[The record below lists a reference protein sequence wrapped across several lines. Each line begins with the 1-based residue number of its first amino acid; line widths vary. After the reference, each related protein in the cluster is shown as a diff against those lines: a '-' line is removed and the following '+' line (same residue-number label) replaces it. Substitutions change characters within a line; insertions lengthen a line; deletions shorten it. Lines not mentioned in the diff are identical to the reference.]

1 MTIHLKAFVT
11 SFLICLAPVLAAT
24 GASAGERGWK
34 LINTDARGNT
44 TYVDAGSLERLD
56 GSRVRVTMKYVSA
69 KTDAQ
74 MFFVDELDCERGL
87 IKRLS
92 MSLKSPPCTGG
103 TDYDSTFEGKWDK
116 LSTGLEE
123 KLRDAVCAEGKARP
137 GMEDP

>member
-1 MTIHLKAFVT
+1 MARHLKAFAA
-11 SFLICLAPVLAAT
+11 SCLILLFPALAAA
-24 GASAGERGWK
+24 GPSAEESGWK
-34 LINTDARGNT
+34 LINTDVRGNS
-44 TYVDAGSLERLD
+44 TYMDAGSLERLD

-69 KTDAQ
+69 KTDTQ

-116 LSTGLEE
+116 VSTGLEE